1 MREMNFRMKQKLNEV
16 FSIEPND
23 LEVDFLTYYFRK
35 ITAYLKTMPF
45 VYVIP
50 LAFLISLILY
60 FLLGKLLIRFV
71 TILQYGY

>member
-1 MREMNFRMKQKLNEV
+1 MNFRMKQKLNEV